1 MFHLSFIHVLIVSL
15 NFVRCCA
22 VVFLFVLRNVP
33 VSGWRVSEMSENGL
47 RMACDLRLCLHIG
60 LFCSFSPKRKYRND
74 YFEIVIRNF
83 TSR

>member
-1 MFHLSFIHVLIVSL
+1 M
-15 NFVRCCA
+15 
-22 VVFLFVLRNVP
+22 
-33 VSGWRVSEMSENGL
+33 SGWRVSEMSENGL